1 MLTAF
6 PIPVRIDGMSKSGTD
21 QKVTTTSASSATKQ
35 RVNLGA
41 AELNRLAMMRY
52 RRRNWLL
59 GLGLLT
65 GVMSIFGYSI
75 FAVRQESLDLDELD
89 EPVDD
94 SSIVSK

>member
-21 QKVTTTSASSATKQ
+21 QKVTTTSTSATKQ

-89 EPVDD
+89 ESVDT
-94 SSIVSK
+94 KQ

>member
-21 QKVTTTSASSATKQ
+21 QKVTTTSTSSATKQ